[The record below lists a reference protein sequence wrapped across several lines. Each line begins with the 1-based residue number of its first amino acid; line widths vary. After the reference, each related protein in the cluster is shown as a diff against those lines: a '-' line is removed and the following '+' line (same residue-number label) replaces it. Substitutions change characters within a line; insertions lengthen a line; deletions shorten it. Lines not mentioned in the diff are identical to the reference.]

1 MRLTPGQLINL
12 KRREQKLT
20 AKMLSEKSGVPA
32 RTIYA
37 IERGENFGN
46 VKTIQKILSALGY
59 DLEYRLIPLE
69 TPSCPETKAG

>member
-1 MRLTPGQLINL
+1 MRLTPGQLIHL

-20 AKMLSEKSGVPA
+20 AKMLSEKSGVPM

-46 VKTIQKILSALGY
+46 VKTLQKVLHALGY
-59 DLEYRLIPLE
+59 DLEYKLVPLTASKNE
-69 TPSCPETKAG
+69 KAV